1 MQYRGRRAEARRS
14 PRNGGAMPAA
24 LWAGIGL
31 VVSTLTGGSAYAQ
44 ETPPFSSRDPSAALP
59 PAPPSGSPLEQ
70 QQRPGAPT
78 AASPAVSTM
87 VLKEANFVGAVALTQ
102 AQLEPAWAALRD
114 KPVSLQDLRGVA
126 ARAEAIYAAAGFPF
140 VAVIVPPQEVI
151 DGRVA
156 FQVVEGRISDLTI
169 LGLDPVARRQVAA
182 AFEPVVGRTPL
193 PLSAVEAAYERAQAV
208 PGLAV
213 AGAVRRGSQPGGMD
227 LVIQAKRKSW
237 RAYAN
242 VNNFYSEPVGPW
254 GALVGVDYNGAS
266 RFGDRTSA
274 QFYSTFDISEQQ
286 VLKLSHT
293 RVLSADATSLNV
305 EYLRA
310 WARPRGTVSAL
321 DLATDVVFGRVEISQ
336 PLIRSHP
343 LALTLTA
350 GVELTNQ
357 ETLAF
362 SSTTLAHDHIRVAV
376 GRLNGLWRTRW
387 QTTSFSAEVR
397 RGLNIWGASQS
408 GDANLSRFGADPQAT
423 VLRGSIQTEA
433 RGPFGTA
440 FGLTVLGQR
449 STSSLVT
456 PEEFSVGNL
465 TLGRGYDPGASF
477 GDSALG
483 ASLEWR
489 LKPFAVAKSLQAQPF
504 VFYDRVRVWN
514 EEAAAPNGRTLESA
528 GGGVRLVIA
537 EKARLDLTYAAPQ
550 DPPLGFGEKKPG
562 ARLLVNL
569 TIGIP
574 EAFQGLGHLFR
585 HGAAK

>member
-1 MQYRGRRAEARRS
+1 
-14 PRNGGAMPAA
+14 
-24 LWAGIGL
+24 
-31 VVSTLTGGSAYAQ
+31 
-44 ETPPFSSRDPSAALP
+44 
-59 PAPPSGSPLEQ
+59 
-70 QQRPGAPT
+70 
-78 AASPAVSTM
+78 M
-87 VLKEANFVGAVALTQ
+87 VLKEASFVGASALTQ
-102 AQLEPAWAALRD
+102 AQLEAAWSSLRD
-114 KPVSLQDLRGVA
+114 KPVSLQDLRAIA
-126 ARAEAIYAAAGFPF
+126 ARAEAIYAAAGYPF
-140 VAVIVPPQEVI
+140 VAILVPPQEVV
-151 DGRVA
+151 DGKVS
-156 FQVVEGRISDLTI
+156 FQVIEGRISDLTI

-193 PLSAVEAAYERAQAV
+193 PLSAVESAYERAQAV

-227 LVIQAKRKSW
+227 LVIQAKRKTW

-305 EYLRA
+305 EFLRA

-321 DLATDVVFGRVEISQ
+321 DLATDVVFGRAEISQ
-336 PLIRSHP
+336 PLIRSQP

-350 GVELTNQ
+350 GVELTDQ
-357 ETLAF
+357 ETQAF

-376 GRLNGLWRTRW
+376 GRLNGLWRTSW
-387 QTTSFSAEVR
+387 QTTSFSAEFR

-408 GDANLSRFGADPQAT
+408 GDADLSRFGADPQAT

-550 DPPLGFGEKKPG
+550 DPPLGFGEKTPG